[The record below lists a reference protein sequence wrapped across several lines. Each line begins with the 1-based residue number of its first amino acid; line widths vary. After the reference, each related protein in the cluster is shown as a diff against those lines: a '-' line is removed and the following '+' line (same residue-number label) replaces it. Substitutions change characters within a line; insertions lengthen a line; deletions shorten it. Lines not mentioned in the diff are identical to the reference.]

1 MGKFIVHS
9 QRLLKLEQW
18 KHITGKKNEGWTREQ
33 SLGGRDNRKERT
45 APNWRTVLST
55 ELLKGLKPKLD
66 LL

>member
-1 MGKFIVHS
+1 MHF

-18 KHITGKKNEGWTREQ
+18 KHITGEKNEGWTGEQ

-45 APNWRTVLST
+45 APNCRTILNI